1 MLCELCQKNPA
12 TIHIQEIIHNKK
24 KSLHICAQ
32 CAAEKVEKDP
42 ILEGFN
48 LADMLYNLSDELELP
63 FKTEDTKQEKHD
75 TAKPT
80 LVCSECGWDSAKF
93 RSTGRLGCAQC
104 YLLFREMLMQG
115 LGTMHKGTLHVGKQ
129 PGAPSDNETSRISLQ
144 IMTLQQEMNEYVQR
158 EEYEQAAEMRDQIGK
173 LKESLMK

>member
-1 MLCELCQKNPA
+1 MLCELCKKNQA

-42 ILEGFN
+42 ILKGFN

-63 FKTEDTKQEKHD
+63 FKTEATEHKVDGQH
-75 TAKPT
+75 PT

-93 RSTGRLGCAQC
+93 RNTGRLGCAQC
-104 YLLFREMLMQG
+104 YLLFRELLTQG
-115 LGTMHKGTLHVGKQ
+115 LSTMHKGTLHVGKQ
-129 PGAPSDNETSRISLQ
+129 PGEPSDCETSRISLS
-144 IMTLQQEMNEYVQR
+144 IMNLQQEMDEYVQR
-158 EEYEQAAEMRDQIGK
+158 EEYEQAAVIRDEICK